1 MTEFISSWGL
11 SETLW
16 LCSTIVAYTLARRL
30 QKVFGNV
37 PLANPVLLA
46 GVPLGLIIWLGDF
59 PFASYQ
65 LAGQALLFLLGPAT
79 VALAIPFHRNW
90 RIVRSQGAPFLIAMA
105 AGSVATVLSGLAIA
119 WALGAGPDT
128 LASMA
133 PKAVTTPIAIGIAEQ
148 IGGIASLT
156 AAFVIFSGV
165 IGAMLGGPLLTLLG
179 VKDHAARGAAYGTAA
194 GGIGTAQAF
203 QEDQLAGTFAGIS
216 VTVNGV
222 LTAILLPILWWV
234 FV

>member
-1 MTEFISSWGL
+1 MSEFISSWGL
-11 SETLW
+11 PETLW
-16 LCSTIVAYTLARRL
+16 LCATIVAYVLARKL
-30 QKVFGNV
+30 QNFFGNV

-46 GVPLGLIIWLGDF
+46 GVPLGLIIWLGNL

-65 LAGQALLFLLGPAT
+65 LAGQVLLFLLGPVT

-90 RIVRSQGAPFLIAMA
+90 RIVRSQGAPFIIAMA

-128 LASMA
+128 LASLA
-133 PKAVTTPIAIGIAEQ
+133 PKAVTTPIAIGIADQ

-203 QEDQLAGTFAGIS
+203 QEDPLAGTFAGIS

-222 LTAILLPILWWV
+222 LTAILLPILWWA

>member
-1 MTEFISSWGL
+1 MFELLSTWGL
-11 SETLW
+11 PETVW
-16 LCSTIVAYTLARRL
+16 LCATIGAYLLARKL
-30 QKVFGNV
+30 QQAAGNV

-46 GVPLGLIIWLGDF
+46 GVPLGLVIWIGNF
-59 PFASYQ
+59 PFVSYQ
-65 LAGQALLFLLGPAT
+65 SAGQVLLFLLGPAT

-90 RIVRSQGAPFLIAMA
+90 RIIRSHGAPFLIAMG

-119 WALGAGPDT
+119 WVLGAGPDT
-128 LASMA
+128 LASLA

-148 IGGIASLT
+148 IHGIASLT

-165 IGAMLGGPLLTLLG
+165 IGAMLGGPVLTLLG
-179 VKDHAARGAAYGTAA
+179 VKDPAARGAAYGTAA

-222 LTAILLPILWWV
+222 VTAILLPILWWAV
-234 FV
+234 I